1 MQPYSDH
8 YSGIYIDVSI
18 HDYIEVSKP
27 RIVVVLVITAVTS
40 LLAGSRFDSTPAYA
54 GDVTA
59 WQLGFLALTGAMA
72 SMGSSALNHYYDK
85 DIDKIMDRTSE
96 RPIPAGRLPARNV
109 LFYGI
114 SLCIMSVVIAW
125 FTLNPVA
132 TGMIA
137 LGIFFYVIIY
147 TAWLKRTN
155 ASNIVIGGFAGSAA
169 SMAGWA
175 AATGSINLLGFLIG
189 WLVFM
194 WTPPHFWC
202 LAIRAREEY
211 ASIRVPMLPVL
222 IGNKRTAGYIFVNT
236 AILLPYSIALY
247 FFGLGILYTTVAII
261 SGTLMLSYHY
271 KLTKTPTP
279 EFAWKAYKITA
290 PYLVIIFVAIAVDA
304 FWYYRI

>member
-1 MQPYSDH
+1 
-8 YSGIYIDVSI
+8 VSI
-18 HDYIEVSKP
+18 HDYVEVSKP
-27 RIVVVLVITAVTS
+27 RIVIVLVITAVTS
-40 LLAGSRFDSTPAYA
+40 LLAGSRFDGTPADA

-59 WQLGFLALTGAMA
+59 WQLGFLVLTGAMA
-72 SMGSSALNHYYDK
+72 SMGSSALNHYYDR
-85 DIDKIMDRTSE
+85 DIDKMMDRTSE
-96 RPIPAGRLPARNV
+96 RPIPAGRLSTRNV
-109 LFYGI
+109 LLYGS
-114 SLCIMSVVIAW
+114 SLCILSIVIAW

-132 TGMIA
+132 SGMIA
-137 LGIFFYVIIY
+137 LGVFFYVIIY
-147 TAWLKRTN
+147 TAWLKRIN

-211 ASIRVPMLPVL
+211 ARVRVPMLPVL

-261 SGTLMLSYHY
+261 SGTLMLLYHY

-279 EFAWKAYKITA
+279 EFAWKAYKVTA
-290 PYLVIIFVAIAVDA
+290 PYLVIMFVAIGVDA
-304 FWYYRI
+304 FFYYRV

>member
-1 MQPYSDH
+1 M
-8 YSGIYIDVSI
+8 SI
-18 HDYIEVSKP
+18 HDYVEVSKP
-27 RIVVVLVITAVTS
+27 RIVIVLVITAVTS
-40 LLAGSRFDSTPAYA
+40 LLAGSRFDGTPADA
-54 GDVTA
+54 GDVTT
-59 WQLGFLALTGAMA
+59 WQLGFLVLTGAMA
-72 SMGSSALNHYYDK
+72 SMGSSALNHYYDR
-85 DIDKIMDRTSE
+85 DIDKMMDRTSE
-96 RPIPAGRLPARNV
+96 RPIPAGRLSTRNV
-109 LFYGI
+109 LLYGS
-114 SLCIMSVVIAW
+114 SLCILSIIIAW

-132 TGMIA
+132 SGMIA
-137 LGIFFYVIIY
+137 LGVFFYVIIY
-147 TAWLKRTN
+147 TVWLKRIN

-211 ASIRVPMLPVL
+211 ASVRVPMLPVL

-261 SGTLMLSYHY
+261 SGTLMLLYHY

-279 EFAWKAYKITA
+279 EFAWKAYKVTA
-290 PYLVIIFVAIAVDA
+290 PYLVIMFVAIGVDA
-304 FWYYRI
+304 FFYYRV

>member
-1 MQPYSDH
+1 
-8 YSGIYIDVSI
+8 VSI
-18 HDYIEVSKP
+18 HDYVEVSKP
-27 RIVVVLVITAVTS
+27 RIVIVLVITAVTS
-40 LLAGSRFDSTPAYA
+40 LLAGSRFDGTPADA
-54 GDVTA
+54 GDVTT
-59 WQLGFLALTGAMA
+59 WQLGFLVLTGAMA
-72 SMGSSALNHYYDK
+72 SMGSSALNHYYDR
-85 DIDKIMDRTSE
+85 DIDKMMDRTSE
-96 RPIPAGRLPARNV
+96 RPIPAGRLSSRNV
-109 LFYGI
+109 LLYGS
-114 SLCIMSVVIAW
+114 SLCILSIVIAW

-132 TGMIA
+132 SGMIA
-137 LGIFFYVIIY
+137 LGVFFYVIIY
-147 TAWLKRTN
+147 TAWLKRIN

-211 ASIRVPMLPVL
+211 ASVRVPMLPVL

-261 SGTLMLSYHY
+261 SGTLMLLYHY

-279 EFAWKAYKITA
+279 EFAWKAYKVTA
-290 PYLVIIFVAIAVDA
+290 PYLVIMFVAIGVDA
-304 FWYYRI
+304 FFYYRV

>member
-1 MQPYSDH
+1 M
-8 YSGIYIDVSI
+8 SI
-18 HDYIEVSKP
+18 HDYVEVSKP
-27 RIVVVLVITAVTS
+27 RIVIVLVITAVTS
-40 LLAGSRFDSTPAYA
+40 LLAGSRFDGTPADA
-54 GDVTA
+54 GDVTT
-59 WQLGFLALTGAMA
+59 WQLGFLVLTGAMA
-72 SMGSSALNHYYDK
+72 SMGSSALNHYYDR
-85 DIDKIMDRTSE
+85 DIDKMMDRTSE
-96 RPIPAGRLPARNV
+96 RPIPAGRLSARNV
-109 LFYGI
+109 LLYGS
-114 SLCIMSVVIAW
+114 SLCILSIVIAW

-132 TGMIA
+132 SGMIA
-137 LGIFFYVIIY
+137 LGVFFYVIIY
-147 TAWLKRTN
+147 TAWLKRIN

-211 ASIRVPMLPVL
+211 ASVRVPMLPVL

-261 SGTLMLSYHY
+261 SGTLMLLYHY

-279 EFAWKAYKITA
+279 EFAWKAYKVTA
-290 PYLVIIFVAIAVDA
+290 PYLVIIFVAIGVDA
-304 FWYYRI
+304 FFYYRV